1 MFDLWSSLGFFIWP
15 LGLFSIVAVF
25 IITERLIALRPG
37 CVIPQSLVDALVRGE
52 ADREKSDTVG
62 GRIVDFTLEHKP
74 DAEGVKAF
82 AQLEV
87 TRMERGLF
95 LLDIVVAGAPL
106 LGLLGT
112 VWGLVEVFGGVSP
125 ETGIPEPGLFVQG
138 IARALSTTMLGLII
152 AIVALIG
159 NSYLNR
165 RVDML
170 ASRLNLCVERLID
183 LVVVAE
189 QKPGGK

>member
-1 MFDLWSSLGFFIWP
+1 MFDLWGSLGFFVWP
-15 LGLFSIVAVF
+15 LGLFSVVAVF
-25 IITERLIALRPG
+25 IIAERLIALRPSR
-37 CVIPQSLVDALVRGE
+37 VIPQKLVDDLVRGE
-52 ADREKSDTVG
+52 TAQDKTGSVG
-62 GRIVDFTLEHKP
+62 GRIVDFTLENKP

-165 RVDML
+165 RVDLL

-183 LVVVAE
+183 LIVVAE
-189 QKPGGK
+189 DKAGEK